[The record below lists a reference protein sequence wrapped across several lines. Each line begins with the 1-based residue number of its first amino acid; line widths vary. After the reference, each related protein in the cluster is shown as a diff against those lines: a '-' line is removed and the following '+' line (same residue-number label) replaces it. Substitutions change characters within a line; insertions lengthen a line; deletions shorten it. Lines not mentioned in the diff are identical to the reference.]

1 MVGRISEAKK
11 EVKVAIMGKYF
22 ASGDFKL
29 EDSYVCVI
37 EAIKH
42 AAWSL
47 GIRPVIQWF
56 DVGRFETDR
65 KGIEKEVKDF
75 DGIIVPQGWGSRG
88 VEGKIRAVAFARLNK
103 IPYLGL
109 CFGMQMAVIEF
120 ARNVCGM
127 KEANSDE
134 VDPKTKYPVIHVMPE
149 QEKYLKAHQYG
160 GTIRVGTGPCAGK
173 AGTILEEAYLKYG
186 KDPNLINKSVVSERH
201 RHRYEVNNDFRG
213 NLERKGLTISGTS
226 PDGQLV
232 EAIELP
238 KKTHPF
244 FVGTQFHPE
253 YKSRPLSPHPLF
265 VAFVEA
271 ASRLV

>member
-1 MVGRISEAKK
+1 M
-11 EVKVAIMGKYF
+11 
-22 ASGDFKL
+22 
-29 EDSYVCVI
+29 
-37 EAIKH
+37 
-42 AAWSL
+42 
-47 GIRPVIQWF
+47 
-56 DVGRFETDR
+56 
-65 KGIEKEVKDF
+65 
-75 DGIIVPQGWGSRG
+75 
-88 VEGKIRAVAFARLNK
+88 
-103 IPYLGL
+103 
-109 CFGMQMAVIEF
+109 
-120 ARNVCGM
+120 
-127 KEANSDE
+127 
-134 VDPKTKYPVIHVMPE
+134 
-149 QEKYLKAHQYG
+149 
-160 GTIRVGTGPCAGK
+160 
-173 AGTILEEAYLKYG
+173 EEAYLKYG